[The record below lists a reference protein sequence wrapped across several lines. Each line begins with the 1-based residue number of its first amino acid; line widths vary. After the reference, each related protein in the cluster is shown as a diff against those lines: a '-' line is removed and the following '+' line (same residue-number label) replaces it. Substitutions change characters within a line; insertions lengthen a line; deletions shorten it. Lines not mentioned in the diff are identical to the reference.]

1 MLVAQ
6 KTQVQVRILA
16 YMSRRLHFERIDSS
30 GTFRSG
36 DIRLDVK
43 FRDEEGNEYIWFP
56 RWENLRNLYAEAE
69 RVEEMNPTGEEDLER
84 LKELK
89 ELDDAVID
97 EIADVIADT
106 WTGDGLAEFFERAGY
121 GIKFGYE
128 AEEHARTFPAETGG
142 PDRLRRK
149 AVRRKLHELND
160 EDYEKVVEVIEQ
172 ASSKKGHIDKN
183 DRRETILY
191 RLNETI
197 KYEGW
202 EVTRYGNVQPIEYDK

>member
-1 MLVAQ
+1 
-6 KTQVQVRILA
+6 
-16 YMSRRLHFERIDSS
+16 MSRRIHFERIDSS

-36 DIRLDVK
+36 DVRLDVK

-56 RWENLRNLYAEAE
+56 KWEDLQNLYAEAE
-69 RVEEMNPTGEEDLER
+69 RVEEMNPTGEEDLEN
-84 LKELK
+84 LKGLK
-89 ELDDAVID
+89 KLDDAVID

-106 WTGDGLAEFFERAGY
+106 WRGDELAEFFERAGY
-121 GIKFGYE
+121 EIKLEYD

-149 AVRRKLHELND
+149 AVRSKLHELND

-172 ASSKKGHIDKN
+172 ASSKKEHIDNN

-191 RLNETI
+191 RLNEAV
-197 KYEGW
+197 KHEGW
-202 EVTRYGNVQPIEYDK
+202 KVTRDGNVQPIEYEE